1 MAQPQDIEDPQFEV
15 VKIGPCSYRKLIV
28 PTNLNFKCEVN
39 PYQDEDDEE
48 GERELDSQ
56 MTYEGDMWCLQ
67 IQVPAVFHR
76 FIIGKQ
82 GSTKSRLEMESGAQI
97 TIPNREETLD
107 CIYVK
112 ARNKH
117 QIYSCKAQVELLC
130 EREETKLEY
139 THFLS
144 VNLAHDEKL
153 RSEADKF
160 RENVVLQRFPGIDA
174 SIFMPSRRLHFT
186 LCMLK
191 LHSHAQ
197 IDEMKVALKEIS
209 SRITTQKE
217 YTESLEAHLKGL
229 HILTDDPS
237 NVGVVYTTDRSHA
250 LQNRMDSLANM
261 IFDILRARNLVSQPS
276 LVTQRVLSSDGEHA
290 EVKLHA
296 TLMNTKYSK
305 TNYRDDGS
313 RGQRETFDASVL
325 METFGQID
333 FGKVQ
338 MKEIQLSCLDEMG
351 DDGYYKSL
359 FSMPLFDPKQRR

>member
-1 MAQPQDIEDPQFEV
+1 
-15 VKIGPCSYRKLIV
+15 
-28 PTNLNFKCEVN
+28 
-39 PYQDEDDEE
+39 
-48 GERELDSQ
+48 
-56 MTYEGDMWCLQ
+56 
-67 IQVPAVFHR
+67 
-76 FIIGKQ
+76 
-82 GSTKSRLEMESGAQI
+82 MESGAQI

-160 RENVVLQRFPGIDA
+160 RENVVMQRFPGIDA

-186 LCMLK
+186 ICMLK
-191 LHSHAQ
+191 LHTHAQ
-197 IDEMKVALKEIS
+197 IDEMKEALKEVA
-209 SRITTQKE
+209 SRVTSFADYRQP
-217 YTESLEAHLKGL
+217 LVAQMKGL
-229 HILTDDPS
+229 HILTDDPQ

-276 LVTQRVLSSDGEHA
+276 LMAQRVLSSDGATA

-305 TNYRDDGS
+305 TNRREDGS
-313 RGQRETFDASVL
+313 RGARETFDASVL
-325 METFGQID
+325 MERFGQIG
-333 FGKVQ
+333 FGSVQ
-338 MKEIQLSCLDEMG
+338 MKEMQLSCLDEMG
-351 DDGYYKSL
+351 DDGYYRSL
-359 FSMPLFDPKQRR
+359 FFNASL